1 MTLIIALVV
10 ACMMLYWIGGQKWA
24 HTLFRD
30 LGCSLCIYGIT
41 SILFGWHWLYLAGFA
56 VSWAGFTLGDH
67 DDWHWSIHGFVVGMG
82 LCAVS
87 IWGGLAVAVLSAGL
101 TYLVSRFLSKGGPDV
116 WLRGL
121 IYAFLPLIMFFLPTP
136 R

>member
-1 MTLIIALVV
+1 MIWLLIAL
-10 ACMMLYWIGGQKWA
+10 CSILYWVGGREEF

-30 LGCSLCIYGIT
+30 IGCSACIYAIT
-41 SILFGWHWLYLAGFA
+41 TMLFGWHWLYLAGFA
-56 VSWAGFTLGDH
+56 VSWAGFTLGDY
-67 DDWHWSIHGFVVGMG
+67 DDWFWSIHGFVVGMG

-121 IYAFLPLIMFFLPTP
+121 IYACLPLIMTFLL
-136 R
+136 